1 VLARIHFFM
10 CLGYAPLG
18 ADHVSDAPRVLGRA
32 VVARTVSNAYLSCCV
47 AEQREREVEFFGEGP
62 VLFFGV
68 EADAKDLCALVGE
81 LLDSVTES
89 NPFNRSA
96 GRVGFRI
103 KPQHNG
109 AALKIREP
117 HLFARV
123 RSCGK
128 VGRLV
133 SCF

>member
-1 VLARIHFFM
+1 M

-68 EADAKDLCALVGE
+68 EADAKDLGALVGE

-89 NPFNRSA
+89 NPFNGSA
-96 GRVGFRI
+96 GRVGFWV

-117 HLFARV
+117 YVFASMRF
-123 RSCGK
+123 CGK
-128 VGRLV
+128 VGCPV

>member
-1 VLARIHFFM
+1 M
-10 CLGYAPLG
+10 CLGYAPVG

-32 VVARTVSNAYLSCCV
+32 VVARAVGDAYLSCCV
-47 AEQREREVEFFGEGP
+47 AEQREWEVEFFGEGP

-68 EADAKDLCALVGE
+68 EADAKNLDVLVGE

-89 NPFNRSA
+89 NPFDGSA
-96 GRVGFRI
+96 GRVGFRV
-103 KPQHNG
+103 KPQHDG

-117 HLFARV
+117 HVFSRV

-128 VGRLV
+128 VGCLV